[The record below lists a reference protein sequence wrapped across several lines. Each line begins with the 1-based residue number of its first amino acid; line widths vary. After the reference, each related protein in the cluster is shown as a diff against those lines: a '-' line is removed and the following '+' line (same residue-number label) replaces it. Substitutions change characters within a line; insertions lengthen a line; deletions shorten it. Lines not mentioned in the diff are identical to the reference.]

1 MIYLTDPQVLTA
13 EQCIS
18 THCTYRYMVQLASK
32 EVDYEGV
39 PERTQL
45 IDLVVKEPTPEA
57 IALLLE
63 ASGYLKDWQIASYWQ
78 PTDGCTEF

>member
-1 MIYLTDPQVLTA
+1 M
-13 EQCIS
+13 
-18 THCTYRYMVQLASK
+18 MQLASK

-45 IDLVVKEPTPEA
+45 IDVVVMEPTPEA

-63 ASGYLKDWQIASYWQ
+63 AAGYLKEWEIASYWQ

>member
-1 MIYLTDPQVLTA
+1 MIFLTDPQTLTTKD
-13 EQCIS
+13 CTS
-18 THCTYRYMVQLASK
+18 RDHTYRYIVQLASQ
-32 EVDYEGV
+32 EVDFEGV

-45 IDLVVKEPTPEA
+45 IDVVVKEPTSEA

-63 ASGYLKDWQIASYWQ
+63 AAGYLKDWQIASYWQ